1 MENDFRLKIMQIGF
15 ASNQNLKQ
23 PLKNERRNEK
33 KAQCRNTNTKGKKL
47 IIYEN
52 SVLKSIMRQVFPK
65 MHANR
70 LN

>member
-33 KAQCRNTNTKGKKL
+33 KAQCRNTNTKGKKTNN
-47 IIYEN
+47 IRKFSTEIYHETGV
-52 SVLKSIMRQVFPK
+52 S
-65 MHANR
+65 
-70 LN
+70 